1 MLVHYLVN
9 QVFELGEVWNAES
22 RLQLEDFV
30 DVLSR
35 LDLTKDGEV
44 FHHQL
49 YGNLKGIQLEKKPR
63 VSTNG
68 IESTKWRIL
77 HVRLS
82 LLFLHSLPLK
92 V

>member
-49 YGNLKGIQLEKKPR
+49 YGNLKGI
-63 VSTNG
+63 
-68 IESTKWRIL
+68 
-77 HVRLS
+77 
-82 LLFLHSLPLK
+82 
-92 V
+92 